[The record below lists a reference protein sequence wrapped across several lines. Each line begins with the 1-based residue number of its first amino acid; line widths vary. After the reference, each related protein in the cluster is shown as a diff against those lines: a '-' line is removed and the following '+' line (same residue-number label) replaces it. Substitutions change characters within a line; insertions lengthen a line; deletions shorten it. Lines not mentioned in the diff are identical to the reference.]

1 MAARPNA
8 HNLRCLFRVVYM
20 LPEPFELLSRD
31 TATFEYLYQ
40 QCCNDIVQERYQ
52 PEIKYEMALRL
63 SALRIFEHSVGN
75 GFMDTNKRGKV
86 NLKRLEAETGLDHF
100 VPASLYHSMKRKELL
115 RVLAHSMKLNAA
127 TLSDPKSSMTPLHCK
142 LQFLKILSD
151 LPCYGG
157 KTYFNSF
164 NSNSKAQ
171 FTTQNKQDLN
181 VSEKS
186 EKEQTNNTYENGS
199 FELVNIVDNAES
211 LENDSKLEGTTE
223 KEEAKSRAYL
233 PTHRHLV
240 KQSMGNHSPLA
251 NESTVLLSPK
261 YGLSFLSNATPLT
274 PISVIRV
281 EEVSTIRVTPSEN
294 SGNEVNIDIYG
305 RPVSGSAAPAV
316 LLNMHPITDKSLKS
330 CSLKEPI
337 MQLSFETADA
347 QEFVLLIKGYHQ
359 LLGETLN
366 SKHNNGGC
374 NNLSSM
380 NGSLSNRFTGKT
392 FNSTLQIIWECSN
405 DEWWNDGGKYKNFAK
420 QIKLFYLY

>member
-20 LPEPFELLSRD
+20 LPEPFKLLSKD
-31 TATFEYLYQ
+31 ASTFDYLYQ

-75 GFMDTNKRGKV
+75 GFMDANKRGKV
-86 NLKRLEAETGLDHF
+86 NLKRLESETGLDHF

-127 TLSDPKSSMTPLHCK
+127 TLSDQKTSMTPLHCK

-164 NSNSKAQ
+164 NNKIHSSSKTQ
-171 FTTQNKQDLN
+171 FVPHNGLDLN
-181 VSEKS
+181 VSES
-186 EKEQTNNTYENGS
+186 DEKDEQTNNRHENGTS
-199 FELVNIVDNAES
+199 KLHDTVAKNTET
-211 LENDSKLEGTTE
+211 LENQN
-223 KEEAKSRAYL
+223 KSDTSQKGA
-233 PTHRHLV
+233 HSASHQV
-240 KQSMGNHSPLA
+240 AVNHSPLA

-274 PISVIRV
+274 PISVIRIEDV
-281 EEVSTIRVTPSEN
+281 NTVKVTRNEN
-294 SGNEVNIDIYG
+294 SNNEVNIDIYG
-305 RPVSGSAAPAV
+305 TPFSGSGNHAPV
-316 LLNMHPITDKSLKS
+316 LLNIHPNTDKMLKNW
-330 CSLKEPI
+330 SLKEPV
-337 MQLSFETADA
+337 MQLSLEAADA

-359 LLGETLN
+359 LLGETVN
-366 SKHNNGGC
+366 SKYNNESS
-374 NNLSSM
+374 NN
-380 NGSLSNRFTGKT
+380 NV
-392 FNSTLQIIWECSN
+392 NSTNASGLFNHSTDKTSSLQVIWECSN
-405 DEWWNDGGKYKNFAK
+405 DEWWNDGGKKLIAK
-420 QIKLFYLY
+420 QVFINY